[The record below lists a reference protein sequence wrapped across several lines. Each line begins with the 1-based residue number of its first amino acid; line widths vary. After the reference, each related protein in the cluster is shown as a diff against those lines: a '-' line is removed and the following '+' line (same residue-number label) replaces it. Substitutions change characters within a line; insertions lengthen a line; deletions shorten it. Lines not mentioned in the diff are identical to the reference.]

1 MWKIQ
6 KMAGPSSVVLVM
18 SGRLEADGLPT
29 IQQAIHEEESAQNK
43 VELDLESVRLVDQQV
58 ISYLACCEAAG
69 TRLHNCPSYIREWID
84 REKACLKRERNGG

>member
-6 KMAGPSSVVLVM
+6 KMAGHSKVVLVI
-18 SGRLEADGLPT
+18 SGRLEGEGLSG
-29 IQQAIHEEESAQNK
+29 IQEAIQAESSAKNK

-58 ISYLACCEAAG
+58 VTYLACCEMAG

-84 REKACLKRERNGG
+84 REKACLKENGSVD